1 MKITAAFIQFLI
13 WLIASVFFFSC
24 SNEKRIPLRIAV
36 ASNAQFAADSLKK
49 IFEAQHSANVELI
62 ISSSGKLTA
71 QIKHGA
77 PYDIFLSADMKYP
90 KSVASDGMAL
100 TEPKVYALG
109 KLVLWTT
116 QHIDLENGL
125 ASLKNPSIK
134 NIAVANPRT
143 APYGVATISALNE
156 SGIYDAVEN
165 KIVYGENISQVNQY
179 QLTGAANVA
188 FTALSVVKSPDIK
201 NDGKFIIIAD
211 SLYRPIQQ
219 GVIILKHS
227 NEHNLES
234 AEAFYQL
241 LFSEKGKAVFRYF
254 GYSVN

>member
-1 MKITAAFIQFLI
+1 M
-13 WLIASVFFFSC
+13 
-24 SNEKRIPLRIAV
+24 RIAV

-49 IFEAQHSANVELI
+49 IFEEKYSTDVELI
-62 ISSSGKLTA
+62 VSSSGKLTS

-90 KSVASDGMAL
+90 KSVATDGMAL

-116 QHIDLENGL
+116 QDIDLKNGL

-134 NIAVANPRT
+134 TIAVANPRT
-143 APYGVATISALNE
+143 APYGIATISALNQA
-156 SGIYDAVEN
+156 GIYDAVKN
-165 KIVYGENISQVNQY
+165 KIVYGESISQVNQY

-201 NDGKFIIIAD
+201 QNGKFIIIAD

-219 GVIILKHS
+219 GAIILKHS
-227 NEHNLES
+227 NEYNLEN

-241 LFSEKGKAVFRYF
+241 LFSEKGKAVFRHF
-254 GYSVN
+254 GYNVN